1 MSVRI
6 LIVICIL
13 VSFFGQTQEDFTDSI
28 KCKSYKILGD
38 NSFAYNDFTAAVTNY
53 LKSEKYC
60 KNLDKHHFDKLIE
73 STKKAISAS
82 KDFNIKTKYI
92 DTLVFVYANAEM
104 RGFYE
109 QSNDLMRA
117 SFILKSSKPDLKK
130 VDELFVRAMQNKN
143 NSLSETQIILY
154 FSNLYNIYLDENRE
168 LKPVLKRRIIKEYFE
183 LSELDINDKT
193 KENLSIYFNNVIKD
207 CQDILPDVEFFFNT
221 LSKVENEKLVEL
233 NNLKRLLEN
242 KKCEESSYYEE
253 IIDSLI
259 LIKPTFELYLTSA
272 KCLRNRGDYSKEFSA
287 LYFAKKMAT
296 EESVIAEIDL
306 LSAKSLFNAGKYS
319 EAYKSAIV
327 IKGSYYPDACII
339 AAQSVSMSK
348 ETCGDNL
355 VEQKLN
361 LYYAN
366 ELLEIAKKSG
376 KQVQKLIDDNT
387 ANFPNPEDLASIYL
401 KKGQKITLKCWGVQI
416 LIP

>member
-6 LIVICIL
+6 LIVICTL
-13 VSFFGQTQEDFTDSI
+13 VSFFGQTQEDLTDSL

-38 NSFAYNDFTAAVTNY
+38 NSFANNDFTSAITYY

-60 KNLDKHHFDKLIE
+60 KNLDKLHFNKLIE
-73 STKKAISAS
+73 STKKAISDS

-92 DTLVFVYANAEM
+92 DTLVFAYANAEK

-117 SFILKSSKPDLKK
+117 SFILKSSKSDFKK
-130 VDELFVRAMQNKN
+130 ADDLFVRAMQNKN
-143 NSLSETQIILY
+143 SVLSETQIVLY
-154 FSNLYNIYLDENRE
+154 FSNLYNIYLDQNRE
-168 LKPVLKRRIIKEYFE
+168 LKSVLKRRIINEYFE
-183 LSELDINDKT
+183 LSEENINDKT

-207 CQDILPDVEFFFNT
+207 CQDILPDVEFFLNT

-233 NNLKRLLEN
+233 NNLRRILES
-242 KKCEESSYYEE
+242 KKCEESSFYEE

-259 LIKPTFELYLTSA
+259 LIKPTLDLYLTSA
-272 KCLRNRGDYSKEFSA
+272 KCLSNRGEYSKEFSA
-287 LYFAKKMAT
+287 LYFAKKLAT
-296 EESVIAEIDL
+296 EETVQAEIDF
-306 LSAKSLFNAGKYS
+306 LSAKSLFNARKYS
-319 EAYKSAIV
+319 EAYKSAII
-327 IKGSYYPDACII
+327 IKGSYYPEACII

-355 VEQKLN
+355 VEQNLN

-376 KQVQKLIDDNT
+376 KQVQNLIDDNT
-387 ANFPNPEDLASIYL
+387 NNYPNSEELASVYL
-401 KKGQKITLKCWGVQI
+401 KNGQKITLTCWGVQI